1 MVICQPHISYNL
13 LSLRKPQP
21 LLTSPNHRRPEYRKI
36 SPKQKGTPPS
46 SWLPV
51 LRTDI
56 YLESWHRVCLHIE
69 ARVAT
74 LIQCPIIGFLETGHI
89 EIC

>member
-1 MVICQPHISYNL
+1 M
-13 LSLRKPQP
+13 
-21 LLTSPNHRRPEYRKI
+21 
-36 SPKQKGTPPS
+36 
-46 SWLPV
+46 WLPV
-51 LRTDI
+51 SRTDI

-89 EIC
+89 VIYYHPRTKINAAASSHLPNF

>member
-13 LSLRKPQP
+13 VVSENHNHY
-21 LLTSPNHRRPEYRKI
+21 LLLQTTEGPEYRNI

-51 LRTDI
+51 SRTDI

-69 ARVAT
+69 ARVAA

-89 EIC
+89 VIC